1 MLAAAAV
8 QVGKFYDLPNSVG
21 ASMSD
26 SKIPDVQAGYEKGVT
41 TALAAHA
48 GCNRV
53 CEAAGMLGSL
63 MGCAFESL
71 VIDNDIIGMV
81 LRTVRGI
88 EVTDETLSV
97 EAIKQVALDPGHYLG
112 HPQTLELMESEYLY
126 PQVGDRSAPGA
137 WEQDGSKDMLERA
150 HARAVELLSGHYP
163 THVDESTDRA
173 IRARFPIRL
182 PREAMRPG
190 NGRW

>member
-1 MLAAAAV
+1 
-8 QVGKFYDLPNSVG
+8 
-21 ASMSD
+21 
-26 SKIPDVQAGYEKGVT
+26 
-41 TALAAHA
+41 
-48 GCNRV
+48 
-53 CEAAGMLGSL
+53 MLGSL

-112 HPQTLELMESEYLY
+112 HPQTLALMESEYLY
-126 PQVGDRSAPGA
+126 PELGDRSAQGA
-137 WEQDGSKDMLERA
+137 WQEEGSKDLLERA
-150 HARAVELLSGHYP
+150 HERVVELLSSHYP
-163 THVDESTDRA
+163 SHIDAKTDEA
-173 IRARFPIRL
+173 IRSRVPIRL
-182 PREAMRPG
+182 APAAMVAG